1 MKNFKLIQ
9 FQEEGPGYI
18 FLCYL
23 HKDEKDN
30 ILYSEGEI
38 LYPFSEDED
47 PNKMYEEMND
57 ALRND
62 TVRHRALYKKDIIA
76 STILDEEVINWEL
89 RKGWDQ

>member
-9 FQEEGPGYI
+9 FQEEGPGYM
-18 FLCYL
+18 FMCYL

-38 LYPFSEDED
+38 TYPFSEDED
-47 PNKMYEEMND
+47 PHTMYNAMND

-62 TVRHRALYKKDIIA
+62 TVRHRALYKKDTFA
-76 STILDEEVINWEL
+76 STILDAEVIAYEL